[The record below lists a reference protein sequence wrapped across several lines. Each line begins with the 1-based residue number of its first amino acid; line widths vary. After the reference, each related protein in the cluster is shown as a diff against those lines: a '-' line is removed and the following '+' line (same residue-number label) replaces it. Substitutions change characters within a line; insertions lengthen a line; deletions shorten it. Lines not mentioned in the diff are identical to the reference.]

1 MAPLIQDIDLSYSD
15 NQDDLVLYSDNN
27 YKSLP
32 TPPLHEEKEEK
43 RVWFASMTVEYEV
56 MNRYE
61 YTTEERKNS
70 WFDPSEMKTIRDAA
84 KSEAKL
90 VEKGLLQETA
100 DFSVR
105 GLEQKTRRGVL
116 RKRKRR
122 TNAYL
127 AVFFEIDTQNEE
139 GFSDD
144 DLVADAYYLY
154 TEPCAIEA
162 EKIARQDA
170 AEARTIYLE
179 SNTTWFQTMLG
190 QTMQRD

>member
-15 NQDDLVLYSDNN
+15 NEDDLVLYSDNN

-32 TPPLHEEKEEK
+32 TPPLHQEKEEK
-43 RVWFASMTVEYEV
+43 RVWFASMTVEYDV

-61 YTTEERKNS
+61 YTIEERKNS
-70 WFDPSEMKTIRDAA
+70 WFDPTEMKTIRDAA

-127 AVFFEIDTQNEE
+127 AVFFEIDAQNEE

-144 DLVADAYYLY
+144 ELVADAYYLY

-162 EKIARQDA
+162 EKIAQQDA

-179 SNTTWFQTMLG
+179 NNTNWFQTMMG

>member
-144 DLVADAYYLY
+144 DLVADAYFLY

-179 SNTTWFQTMLG
+179 SNSNWFQTMLG

>member
-179 SNTTWFQTMLG
+179 SNSNWFQTMLG